1 MARLS
6 KEHRRQQLLDVAQ
19 KIVREEGADQLTLV
33 SLALRADVSR
43 PVTYEHFGT
52 RSGLLLA
59 LYERLERAYVD
70 ALREALAV
78 APPTLPAL
86 AARMSSAYFSCLVD
100 AGVEG
105 PALSAA
111 LQGSEEMAA
120 QQPAMQDEYVDL
132 MQGVLQGCTDLP
144 SDALRLC
151 CIGLLGAAEAI
162 AREQQGGRIDIDE
175 ATRAF
180 ATLIERAVRPSA
192 HGGMAHGPLNADD
205 PLDTATPPPS

>member
-6 KEHRRQQLLDVAQ
+6 KEDRRQQLLDVAL
-19 KIVREEGADQLTLV
+19 KIVREEGADALTLV

-52 RSGLLLA
+52 RPGLLLA

-70 ALREALAV
+70 ALREALAA
-78 APPTLPAL
+78 APRSLPAL
-86 AARMSSAYFSCLVD
+86 AALMSSAYFGCLID

-120 QQPAMQDEYVDL
+120 QQLVMRDEYVEV
-132 MQGVLQGCTDLP
+132 MQGELQPFADMP
-144 SDALRLC
+144 ADMLRLC
-151 CIGLLGAAEAI
+151 CIGLLGAAEAM
-162 AREQQGGRIDIDE
+162 AREQQGGRVELDA

-180 ATLIERAVRPSA
+180 TRLIERAVERPV
-192 HGGMAHGPLNADD
+192 G
-205 PLDTATPPPS
+205 

>member
-1 MARLS
+1 MMARLS
-6 KEHRRQQLLDVAQ
+6 KEDRRQQLLDVAL

-33 SLALRADVSR
+33 SLALRAEVSR

-70 ALREALAV
+70 ALRK
-78 APPTLPAL
+78 AL
-86 AARMSSAYFSCLVD
+86 AAAPRNLHALAAQMSSAYFSCLVD

-120 QQPAMQDEYVDL
+120 QQLAMRDEYVDV
-132 MQGVLQGCTDLP
+132 MQGVLQPLTDL
-144 SDALRLC
+144 SGDVLRLC
-151 CIGLLGAAEAI
+151 CSGLLAAAEAM
-162 AREQQGGRIDIDE
+162 AREQQGGRVELDVT
-175 ATRAF
+175 TRAF
-180 ATLIERAVRPSA
+180 ATLIERAV
-192 HGGMAHGPLNADD
+192 
-205 PLDTATPPPS
+205 ATPASRLHP

>member
-6 KEHRRQQLLDVAQ
+6 KEDRRQQLLDVAL

-59 LYERLERAYVD
+59 LYEQLERAYVG
-70 ALREALAV
+70 ALREALAA
-78 APPTLPAL
+78 APRNLHAL
-86 AARMSSAYFSCLVD
+86 AAQMSSAYFGCLVD

-111 LQGSEEMAA
+111 LQGSDEMAV
-120 QQPAMQDEYVDL
+120 QQLAMRDEYVDVI
-132 MQGVLQGCTDLP
+132 QDVLQPFTDLP
-144 SDALRLC
+144 GAALRLC
-151 CIGLLGAAEAI
+151 CIGLLGAAEAM
-162 AREQQGGRIDIDE
+162 AREQQGGRAELDVV
-175 ATRAF
+175 TRTF
-180 ATLIERAVRPSA
+180 ATLIERAVERSA
-192 HGGMAHGPLNADD
+192 A
-205 PLDTATPPPS
+205 